1 MSTGLGGGT
10 CEHGAASAKLNAQNH
25 MDEQAPNYHRE
36 FLASPQHAALGL
48 LTLGLGFMSGM
59 ALPLIAGATCY
70 TLGWIYLPDLPFF
83 RRWVDRRR
91 EAARR
96 AEEMQKVAVFIQ
108 KRDTLISSL
117 TPVRREC
124 YARLAAVC
132 RDIETASADNLL
144 ASADPSTDPRL
155 RKLDE
160 LMWTYL
166 RLLSIQQSLEQF
178 LETERSEN
186 LPTLVK
192 DAEAEAA
199 RLNSEV
205 EVLKAKGNTAAVD
218 TKQRYLGSRLERLE
232 VLRKRQQRSEQAEA
246 NLALVVSEQER
257 LDQQIKLI
265 RADAVAT
272 KNAETLTARIDATV
286 EHLDQTNKWLAEMDE
301 FKDLVGDMPST
312 ELRVGY
318 QATAT
323 PLRTA
328 TEVTAAPPP
337 VIEGVPFRKNYPPR
351 QKQK

>member
-1 MSTGLGGGT
+1 
-10 CEHGAASAKLNAQNH
+10 

-36 FLASPQHAALGL
+36 FLASPQHAALGV
-48 LTLGLGFMSGM
+48 LTLGLGFATGM
-59 ALPLIAGATCY
+59 VLPLIAGVTCY
-70 TLGWIYLPDLPFF
+70 SLGWIYLPDLPFF

-91 EAARR
+91 DAAKR
-96 AEEMQKVAVFIQ
+96 AEESQKVAAFIQ
-108 KRDTLISSL
+108 RRDSL
-117 TPVRREC
+117 LASLSPVRREC
-124 YARLAAVC
+124 YSRLAAVC
-132 RDIETASADNLL
+132 QDIETASADNLL
-144 ASADPSTDPRL
+144 ASADPTTDPRL

-166 RLLSIQQSLEQF
+166 RLLSIQESLEQF

-186 LPTLVK
+186 LPALVK
-192 DAEAEAA
+192 DAEVEAT
-199 RLNSEV
+199 RLNAEV
-205 EVLKAKGNTAAVD
+205 DALKAKGNGAAVD

-286 EHLDQTNKWLAEMDE
+286 EHLDQTNKWLSELDE

-312 ELRVGY
+312 DLRVGY
-318 QATAT
+318 QSAPLAPTQSPVASGYEIRDRRSSAATT
-323 PLRTA
+323 S
-328 TEVTAAPPP
+328 AP
-337 VIEGVPFRKNYPPR
+337 
-351 QKQK
+351 